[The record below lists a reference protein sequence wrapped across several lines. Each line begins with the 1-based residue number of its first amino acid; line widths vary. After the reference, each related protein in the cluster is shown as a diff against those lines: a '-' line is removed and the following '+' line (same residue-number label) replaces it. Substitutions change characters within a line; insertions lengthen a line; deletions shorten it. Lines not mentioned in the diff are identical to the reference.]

1 MKNDVIDLFDEEIN
15 RREKNIDKKVNK
27 MRIKEEKKKEKERKK
42 FEKKED
48 QEFDEYLRKMK
59 SSKMNDDIIDIKSV
73 ERKLFETDDNTN
85 YEKHHVSTVIIAILS
100 ICLFVLGAD
109 FVLYN
114 AILNYKDLNTLI
126 NNIILIVTIIFYLL
140 SLVIKKDGVKRT
152 FQVLSLLMFIVFI
165 GYQLFIA

>member
-15 RREKNIDKKVNK
+15 RRVRNIDKKVNK

-85 YEKHHVSTVIIAILS
+85 H
-100 ICLFVLGAD
+100 
-109 FVLYN
+109 
-114 AILNYKDLNTLI
+114 
-126 NNIILIVTIIFYLL
+126 
-140 SLVIKKDGVKRT
+140 
-152 FQVLSLLMFIVFI
+152 
-165 GYQLFIA
+165 